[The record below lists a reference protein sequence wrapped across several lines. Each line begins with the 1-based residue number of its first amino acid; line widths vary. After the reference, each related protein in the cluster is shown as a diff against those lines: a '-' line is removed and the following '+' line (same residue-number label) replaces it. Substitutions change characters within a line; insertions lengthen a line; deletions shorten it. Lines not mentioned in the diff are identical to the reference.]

1 MENPKNL
8 QVRVELE
15 LKPSTLFKLNWTKF
29 PPSKRMTN
37 KKKTKMRQKRSQ
49 KAKDHQNIRHSLGI
63 PSFTWSNGRSPILNT
78 EGVLFLLR
86 KLLPFMEVS
95 KITTATTATAAVTA
109 AARAKIP
116 RFKQSS

>member
-1 MENPKNL
+1 
-8 QVRVELE
+8 
-15 LKPSTLFKLNWTKF
+15 
-29 PPSKRMTN
+29 
-37 KKKTKMRQKRSQ
+37 MRQKRSQ

-95 KITTATTATAAVTA
+95 KITASATA
-109 AARAKIP
+109 AARTKIP
-116 RFKQSS
+116 RFKQSSQASRRILKSKPILEKVESNHKVVSKTKCH